1 MSTESERPLNA
12 LVILWLRNA
21 NLAKFLGRW
30 NKGLRVLTENFD
42 NWAAGRALDLS
53 GRYDVMAEGDRYGQ
67 SLLVDFIASLALMTE
82 VLTITVDLDLFE
94 IDDVKNSQIA
104 LMFFALVLLV
114 VLYPLVLLLVYLMG
128 FRSKEIEKRS
138 D

>member
-128 FRSKEIEKRS
+128 FRSKEI
-138 D
+138 

>member
-1 MSTESERPLNA
+1 M
-12 LVILWLRNA
+12 
-21 NLAKFLGRW
+21 
-30 NKGLRVLTENFD
+30 
-42 NWAAGRALDLS
+42 S

>member
-128 FRSKEIEKRS
+128 FRSKEIEKRL